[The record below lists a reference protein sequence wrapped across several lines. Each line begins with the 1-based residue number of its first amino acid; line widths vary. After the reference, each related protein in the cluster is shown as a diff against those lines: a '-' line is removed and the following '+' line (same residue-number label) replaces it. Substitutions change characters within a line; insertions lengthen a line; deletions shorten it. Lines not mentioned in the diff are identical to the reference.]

1 MPVRSRSAPAPGL
14 LALLASAIFLSMPLL
29 GGCEYATPDDKP
41 RDPVPA
47 LSTAP
52 AAPEKNRQT
61 ALEQL
66 GSVPPAPV
74 LRFAG
79 PVSDAARTVE
89 SSVVAAG
96 TYLLTGSCTGT
107 NGARILVNQEDGI
120 HAGLPL
126 TCGRTAR
133 VRVHLSSGEA
143 RISVHS
149 DAARRDAVAAA
160 QLELL
165 HDAPTPTLSPEP
177 WARGVLGKPGPFERL
192 GATKLD
198 GTVELPDSASN
209 GTFDMSFA
217 CLGYREVQL
226 TVRSR
231 DGGRTLMIER
241 TACRSIRGVRIV
253 AKEGGIIIR
262 IEPLGNGGDGAF
274 GYRIGPVSG
283 HL

>member
-1 MPVRSRSAPAPGL
+1 MFV
-14 LALLASAIFLSMPLL
+14 MLL

-41 RDPVPA
+41 KDPVPA
-47 LSTAP
+47 LT
-52 AAPEKNRQT
+52 AAPT
-61 ALEQL
+61 ALETNKQAALEKL
-66 GSVPPAPV
+66 GPVPSAPV

-79 PVSDAARTVE
+79 PVADAAQAVE
-89 SSVVAAG
+89 SSAVAAG
-96 TYLLTGSCTGT
+96 TYLVTGSCTGT
-107 NGARILVNQEDGI
+107 TGARILVSQDDGI

-126 TCGRTAR
+126 NCGATAR
-133 VRVHLSSGEA
+133 IRVHLSSGEA
-143 RISVHS
+143 RISLHS
-149 DAARRDAVAAA
+149 DATRRDAVAAA

-165 HDAPTPTLSPEP
+165 HDAPTPALSPED

-198 GTVELPDSASN
+198 GAAELPDSASN

-231 DGGRTLMIER
+231 DSGRTLMIER

-253 AKEGGIIIR
+253 AKEGGILIR
-262 IEPLGNGGDGAF
+262 IEPLGSGGDGAF
-274 GYRIGPVSG
+274 GYRIGPVPG